1 MEKGRIPSR
10 VELFDKEAMKAK
22 INELPPYYDDSVGPN
37 DVFSQVM
44 GKDKPRYVR
53 LYGGNVTPNDLW
65 TETPSRSKLLREKIQ
80 QHQLLKNMAE
90 QVQHQS
96 TAIAQ
101 LQLQIAAKK
110 DIPAHRK
117 SKIHFSSFQQCY
129 RKLYKN
135 YNTSVEGRNVLM
147 MSMID
152 MKKIMA
158 KGVLL
163 SVDPKS
169 VVGGYELGDAWY
181 EVHVKVPVVHK
192 DHLIRPHYPMVTI
205 HDALG
210 ASVAWP
216 THLVIPDLEDW

>member
-1 MEKGRIPSR
+1 MCCEDGVRHRGMTNAARNSSDTSP
-10 VELFDKEAMKAK
+10 ELF
-22 INELPPYYDDSVGPN
+22 G
-37 DVFSQVM
+37 VFLM
-44 GKDKPRYVR
+44 YFIRVR
-53 LYGGNVTPNDLW
+53 LVDFLVWGPWHCNNPIGFWGCY
-65 TETPSRSKLLREKIQ
+65 
-80 QHQLLKNMAE
+80 
-90 QVQHQS
+90 

-110 DIPAHRK
+110 DIPADIESPR
-117 SKIHFSSFQQCY
+117 Y
-129 RKLYKN
+129 
-135 YNTSVEGRNVLM
+135 TSATSNNVTGSCTKTTTLREGRNVLM

-152 MKKIMA
+152 MKKIVA
-158 KGVLL
+158 KGVLF

-192 DHLIRPHYPMVTI
+192 EHLIRPHYPMVTI